1 MTEFENRLNHL
12 LLNFS
17 VFLCLAQVH
26 IEMIEHGFKKSLYFA
41 ISKVD
46 CERVAW

>member
-12 LLNFS
+12 LFNFGII
-17 VFLCLAQVH
+17 CLAQVH
-26 IEMIEHGFKKSLYFA
+26 NEMIGHGFKKSLYFA

-46 CERVAW
+46 CERVA